1 MTYQVVEFLKR
12 NFLSLCVKGGGA
24 EVIWAM
30 PESKQWCSQKLSRDS
45 LWPGSRT
52 EWRVWSK
59 TETRLNSGPRA
70 GGHCADTQRS
80 CSQFCPFLPQFVP
93 LPLDQFR
100 NPLEVWG
107 PCGTIG
113 DSLGKFCDPLG
124 PFGGT
129 QRRCFQFYLSSLF
142 ATLMSPLPP
151 LPCLCL
157 CPSFCSDHG
166 TVSDHS
172 HCDAAETTDIR
183 TLHL

>member
-30 PESKQWCSQKLSRDS
+30 PESKQWCSLKLSRDS

-100 NPLEVWG
+100 NPLEPLGTFWDYWG
-107 PCGTIG
+107 LTGKTLWPTGTIWR
-113 DSLGKFCDPLG
+113 DTEALLPVLSLISFCHFNVP
-124 PFGGT
+124 PP
-129 QRRCFQFYLSSLF
+129 S
-142 ATLMSPLPP
+142 PP
-151 LPCLCL
+151 LSLSL
-157 CPSFCSDHG
+157 SILLLWSWH
-166 TVSDHS
+166 
-172 HCDAAETTDIR
+172 R
-183 TLHL
+183 